1 MHRPRGAQRHNPLV
15 SKARHPTLGAQATPA
30 GRLDEGPLR
39 NVFGYQ
45 LAQASVVTD
54 QVFRQQV
61 SAPLGLRKVEL
72 TMLALVAHNEGP
84 TAAQLAQALAFTAP
98 NTAAWIERLVA
109 RGLVSREQHAS
120 DGRALHIRTTP
131 AGRVLLQQALQVIAE
146 GEDQALSRLSPGE
159 RLLLLELLHKAAG
172 GRLPKR

>member
-1 MHRPRGAQRHNPLV
+1 MP
-15 SKARHPTLGAQATPA
+15 ARKPTPGIQATPA

-39 NVFGYQ
+39 TVLGYQ
-45 LAQASVVTD
+45 LAQASVLTD

-61 SAPLGLRKVEL
+61 LQPLGLRKVEF
-72 TMLALVAHNEGP
+72 TMLSLVAQNEGL

-98 NTAAWIERLVA
+98 NTASWIERLVA
-109 RGLVSREQHAS
+109 RGLVLREQHAS

-131 AGRVLLQQALQVIAE
+131 EGRTLLQQATQAVLDGE
-146 GEDQALSRLSPGE
+146 GQALARLSPGE
-159 RLLLLELLHKAAG
+159 RLLLMELLHKAAT